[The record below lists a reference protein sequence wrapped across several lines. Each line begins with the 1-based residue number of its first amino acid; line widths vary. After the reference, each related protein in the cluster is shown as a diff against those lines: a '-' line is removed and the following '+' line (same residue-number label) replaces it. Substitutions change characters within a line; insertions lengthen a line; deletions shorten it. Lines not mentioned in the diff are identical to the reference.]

1 MFCFNY
7 LINRIQRA
15 ASKNNSKKLKKNM
28 AIVKD
33 KYLRFQTWVCQNVS
47 NKVLLAWS
55 KFQAKLPSRS
65 GVCVQGEW
73 QKCSSPSPPLPKE
86 EGISDI
92 GHCSSIGNLVLG
104 VNSVTVLYLIHYDSL
119 LQNAT
124 DIITQCESYFITKRE
139 RSLLQNA
146 SGFLLQNVTFIT
158 NCKRT

>member
-1 MFCFNY
+1 
-7 LINRIQRA
+7 
-15 ASKNNSKKLKKNM
+15 M

-73 QKCSSPSPPLPKE
+73 QKYSSPSPPLPKD

-146 SGFLLQNVTFIT
+146 SSFLLQNVTFIT

>member
-1 MFCFNY
+1 
-7 LINRIQRA
+7 
-15 ASKNNSKKLKKNM
+15 M

-73 QKCSSPSPPLPKE
+73 QKYSSPSPPLPKD

-119 LQNAT
+119 SQNAT

-146 SGFLLQNVTFIT
+146 SSFLLQNVTFIT

>member
-1 MFCFNY
+1 
-7 LINRIQRA
+7 
-15 ASKNNSKKLKKNM
+15 M

-33 KYLRFQTWVCQNVS
+33 KYLRFRTWVCQNVS

-65 GVCVQGEW
+65 GVCVQREW
-73 QKCSSPSPPLPKE
+73 QKCSSPSPPLPKD

>member
-1 MFCFNY
+1 
-7 LINRIQRA
+7 
-15 ASKNNSKKLKKNM
+15 M

-65 GVCVQGEW
+65 GVCVQREW
-73 QKCSSPSPPLPKE
+73 QKCSSPSPPLPKD

-124 DIITQCESYFITKRE
+124 DIITHYYTMRKLFYYKTREKFITKCVR
-139 RSLLQNA
+139 
-146 SGFLLQNVTFIT
+146 FFIT
-158 NCKRT
+158 KCDVYYKLQEDIGLFCTLLFMSKKHLKNCY